1 MPRDIPVG
9 NGKLLVCF
17 DRDYCIRDLY
27 FPHVGKENHVGGNY
41 FRFGVWVDGRFSW
54 VGKDWKLDLQYLP
67 DTLVT
72 DVSLYNQALGILL
85 RCNDA
90 VDFHENVFLRKISI
104 ENLDAKKREI
114 RLFFANDFSISGN
127 DVGDTAAFD
136 PKTGGIVHYKDDIY
150 LLANGKTAGTDGLTG
165 FAIGQKGVGGLEGTY
180 RDAEDGVL
188 SGNPIAQGAVDSV
201 ISVSLEIEGTSGGT
215 AYFWLCAGQKWEEV
229 RVIDAIVKDKH
240 PENLILRTSDYWR
253 LWVRKENP
261 RLELLPDKIGDL
273 YRRSLLIL
281 RTQIDWQG
289 GIIAANDSDVIRFN
303 RDTYSYVWPRDGAL
317 VANALDQAGFPELS
331 QRFYRFAADI
341 LEEGGYL
348 LHKYNPDG
356 TLASSWHPWLSDGHT
371 QLPIQEDETALVI
384 WALWHH
390 FVYRRDVEFIK
401 PLYRS
406 FIKKAADFMCNYRD
420 KETGLPGP
428 SYDIWEERRGIFS
441 FTVAAVFSG
450 ITAAS
455 LFCTAFGEKDK
466 ADRYMQVAAEIRDG
480 ASKYLWRPDLNRF
493 CRMIFRNDHGD
504 IEIDTTRDA
513 SLTGLLS
520 FGLYSAADPRL
531 ISTME
536 DLRDKLWVKTQVG
549 GMARYEG
556 DSYHRVSNDLPG
568 NPWFICTLW
577 LADFLADR
585 AETEID
591 VASAVELMQWVTDHA
606 LPSGVLAEQVHPLT
620 GEPLSVSPLTWSH
633 ATFVATVH
641 RVLRHLGRISK
652 CPECGLELTDRAPKE
667 HWLEKLYADTCNTIY
682 GFCQVR

>member
-17 DRDYCIRDLY
+17 DSYYRIRDLY

-41 FRFGVWVDGRFSW
+41 FRFGIWVDGLFSW
-54 VGKDWKLDLQYLP
+54 VGKDWKIDLQYMP

-72 DVSLYNQALGILL
+72 DVNLYNEALGILL

-90 VDFHENVFLRKISI
+90 VDFHENVFVRKMSI
-104 ENLDAKKREI
+104 ENFHEKKREI
-114 RLFFANDFSISGN
+114 RVFFASDFSISGN

-150 LLANGKTAGTDGLTG
+150 FLVNGKTEGSDGLTG
-165 FAIGQKGVGGLEGTY
+165 FAVGQKGLGGLEGTY
-180 RDAEDGVL
+180 RDAEDGKL

-201 ISVSLEIEGTSGGT
+201 FSVSLEIEGTSAAT
-215 AYFWLCAGQKWEEV
+215 AFFWICAGRNWEQV

-240 PENLILRTSDYWR
+240 PDTIISRTSDYWH
-253 LWVRKENP
+253 LWVSKENP
-261 RLELLPDKIGDL
+261 RLELLSNEIENL

-281 RTQIDWQG
+281 RTQIDWKG
-289 GIIAANDSDVIRFN
+289 GILAGNDSDVIRFN
-303 RDTYSYVWPRDGAL
+303 RDTYSYVWPRDGAI
-317 VANALDQAGFPELS
+317 VANALDQAGFSELS
-331 QRFYRFAADI
+331 QRFYQFAGDA
-341 LEEGGYL
+341 LELGGYL

-356 TLASSWHPWLSDGHT
+356 TLASSWHPWLNKGHP

-401 PLYRS
+401 PLYKS
-406 FIKKAADFMCNYRD
+406 FIKKAADFMCDYRD
-420 KETGLPGP
+420 KETGLPAP
-428 SYDIWEERRGIFS
+428 SYDIWEERRGILS

-455 LFCTAFGEKDK
+455 LFCEAFGETDV
-466 ADRYMQVAAEIRDG
+466 ADRYRRAAAEIRDG
-480 ASKYLWRPDLNRF
+480 ASTYLWRPELNRF
-493 CRMIFRNDHGD
+493 CRMIFRGD
-504 IEIDTTRDA
+504 NGAIEVDSTRDA
-513 SLTGLLS
+513 SLAGLFA
-520 FGLYSAADPRL
+520 FGLYSPHDPKI

-536 DLRDKLWVKTQVG
+536 DLREKLWVKTEVG

-556 DSYHRVSNDLPG
+556 DIYHRVSNDFPG
-568 NPWFICTLW
+568 NPWFVCTLW
-577 LADFLADR
+577 LADFFADR
-585 AETEID
+585 AETETEIS
-591 VASAVELMQWVTDHA
+591 SAVDLLKWVTNHA

-620 GEPLSVSPLTWSH
+620 GIPLSVSPLTWSH

-641 RVLRHLGRISK
+641 RVLRRLGKIK
-652 CPECGLELTDRAPKE
+652 VCPACGKELTDQSPRE
-667 HWLEKLYADTCNTIY
+667 HWLEKLYADTCNRIY
-682 GFCQVR
+682 SFCQVR

>member
-41 FRFGVWVDGRFSW
+41 FRFGVWVGGRFSW
-54 VGKDWKLDLQYLP
+54 VGKDWKVDLQYVP

-72 DVSLYNQALGILL
+72 DVSLYNEALGILL

-90 VDFHENVFLRKISI
+90 VDFHENVFLRKMSVA
-104 ENLDAKKREI
+104 NLDARKRDI
-114 RLFFANDFSISGN
+114 RVFFAGDFSIDGN

-136 PKTGGIVHYKDDIY
+136 PKTGGVVHYKDDIY
-150 LLANGKTAGTDGLTG
+150 FLVNGKTEHSDGLTG
-165 FAIGQKGVGGLEGTY
+165 FAVGQKGLGGLEGTY

-188 SGNPIAQGAVDSV
+188 SGNSIAQGAVDSV
-201 ISVSLEIEGTSGGT
+201 ISLGLEIEGTSTGT
-215 AYFWLCAGQKWEEV
+215 AYFWLSAGQKWEEV
-229 RVIDAIVKDKH
+229 RVIDAIVKYKH
-240 PENLILRTSDYWR
+240 PDTMISRTSDYWR
-253 LWVRKENP
+253 LWVQKENP
-261 RLELLPDKIGDL
+261 RLELLPDEITNL

-289 GIIAANDSDVIRFN
+289 GILAGNDSDVIRFN
-303 RDTYSYVWPRDGAL
+303 RDTYSYVWPRDGAI
-317 VANALDQAGFPELS
+317 VANALDQAGYPELS
-331 QRFYRFAADI
+331 QRFYRFSADI
-341 LEEGGYL
+341 MEAGGYL

-356 TLASSWHPWLSDGHT
+356 TLASSWHPWLSNGHP

-390 FVYRRDVEFIK
+390 FVYDRDVEFIK
-401 PLYRS
+401 PLYKS
-406 FIKKAADFMCNYRD
+406 FIKKAADFMCDYRD
-420 KETGLPGP
+420 QETGLPAP
-428 SYDIWEERRGIFS
+428 SYDIWEERRGILS

-455 LFCTAFGEKDK
+455 LFCTAFGEKDL
-466 ADRYMQVAAEIRDG
+466 ADRYMRAAAEIRDG
-480 ASKYLWRPDLNRF
+480 ASTYLWRPELNRF
-493 CRMIFRNDHGD
+493 CRMIFRDDHG
-504 IEIDTTRDA
+504 EIQIDPTRDA
-513 SLTGLLS
+513 SLAGLFS
-520 FGLYSAADPRL
+520 FGLYPARDPRI

-536 DLRDKLWVKTQVG
+536 DLKAKLWVKTQVG

-556 DSYHRVSNDLPG
+556 DTYHRVSNDLPG

-585 AETEID
+585 AETEIE
-591 VASAVELMQWVTDHA
+591 VSPAIELIKWVTGHA

-641 RVLRHLGRISK
+641 RVLRRLGRIK
-652 CPECGLELTDRAPKE
+652 VCPECGMEVTDRAPKE